1 MTSWSK
7 KNLILIIGSGVLA
20 SLALAYIILNFAL
33 PAELQEG
40 KIAISQ
46 VERGIVMQTI
56 EAKGIVEPQQE
67 VLINSPANS
76 TVQRILNEPGRHV
89 KKGQVILTLDQEPVI
104 QEIEDI
110 EAQLEMKRNT
120 LDKNILNAHIT
131 RVDLEYNVEMKK
143 LRIASIKS
151 QLADE
156 EQLLEVGGIS
166 PANVEKTRQALVS
179 AQKDLEMIQQKNRI
193 RLKQLEAE
201 QEGLRLQID
210 MEEKKLNSKKELL
223 EKMYV
228 KAPSSGIVLNI
239 TKKAGEKV
247 RQDDLL
253 VTMSDLSSFKIIG
266 SLEENKADFVKTGK
280 MVLAIVD
287 DSNRLTGK
295 IGNIRPRIENNMI
308 QFDVFLD
315 QSNHEKLI
323 PNMQIQLLLVKNHK
337 DSVLR
342 VRKGPAIDKSGYQKL
357 YVKEGDRAF
366 IKQVELGIT
375 GLDYVEIRSGLEEG
389 DKIITSDVSTFRKK
403 KVIEIQ

>member
-1 MTSWSK
+1 MK
-7 KNLILIIGSGVLA
+7 YILPI
-20 SLALAYIILNFAL
+20 
-33 PAELQEG
+33 ELQKE
-40 KIAISQ
+40 KIDISE
-46 VERGIVMQTI
+46 VERGVVMQTL
-56 EAKGIVEPQQE
+56 EAKGVVEPQQE
-67 VLINSPANS
+67 VLINSPTNS

-89 KKGQVILTLDQEPVI
+89 KDGQVILTLDQQPVL
-104 QEIEDI
+104 EDI
-110 EAQLEMKRNT
+110 ENIQDQLEMKRNA
-120 LDKNILNAHIT
+120 LEKNRLNARSI

-143 LRIASIKS
+143 LKIASIKS

-166 PANVEKTRQALVS
+166 PANFEKTKQALAS

-193 RLKQLEAE
+193 RLQQLAAE

-210 MEEKKLNSKKELL
+210 MEEKRLNNKRALL

-239 TKKAGEKV
+239 TKREGEKV
-247 RQDDLL
+247 NVNDLL

-266 SLEENKADFVKTGK
+266 SLEENQADFVKTGK

-287 DSNRLTGK
+287 DNNRLTGK

-315 QSNHEKLI
+315 QSNHDKLI
-323 PNMQIQLLLVKNHK
+323 PNMRIDLLLVKNQK

-342 VRKGPAIDKSGYQKL
+342 VRKGPAIDKNGQQKL
-357 YVKEGDRAF
+357 YVKEGERAF
-366 IKQVELGIT
+366 MRQVEIGLN
-375 GLDYVEIRSGLEEG
+375 GLDYVEIKSGAEEG
-389 DKIITSDVSTFRKK
+389 DEIITSDVSALRKR
-403 KVIEIQ
+403 KVIDIQ

>member
-1 MTSWSK
+1 MTKRRK
-7 KNLILIIGSGVLA
+7 KIAFIVFVV
-20 SLALAYIILNFAL
+20 ALFSVGLTYATLKFL
-33 PAELQEG
+33 MPAELQEE
-40 KIAISQ
+40 KIAISE
-46 VERGIVMQTI
+46 VERGIVLQTL

-76 TVQRILNEPGRHV
+76 TLQRILNEPGRHV
-89 KKGQVILTLDQEPVI
+89 KKGQVILTLDQQPVFD
-104 QEIEDI
+104 EIDNI
-110 EAQLEMKRNT
+110 EAQIEMKKNT
-120 LDKNILNAHIT
+120 LQKNILNANST

-143 LRIASIKS
+143 LKIASIKS
-151 QLADE
+151 QLTDE

-166 PANVEKTRQALVS
+166 PANVDKTRQALVS
-179 AQKDLEMIQQKNRI
+179 AEKDLEMIQQKNRI
-193 RLKQLEAE
+193 RLQQLAAE
-201 QEGLRLQID
+201 QEGLRLQIE
-210 MEEKKLNSKKELL
+210 MEEKKLNNHRALL
-223 EKMYV
+223 EQMFV
-228 KAPSSGIVLNI
+228 KAPSSGIILSI

-247 RQDDLL
+247 KKDDLL

-287 DSNRLTGK
+287 NQNRLTGK

-315 QSNHEKLI
+315 QSNHQKLI
-323 PNMQIQLLLVKNHK
+323 PNMRIDLLLVKNQK

-342 VRKGPAIDKSGYQKL
+342 VRRGPAIDKSGNQKL

-366 IKQVELGIT
+366 IKQVELGVK
-375 GLDYVEIRSGLEEG
+375 GLDYVEIKSGLQEG